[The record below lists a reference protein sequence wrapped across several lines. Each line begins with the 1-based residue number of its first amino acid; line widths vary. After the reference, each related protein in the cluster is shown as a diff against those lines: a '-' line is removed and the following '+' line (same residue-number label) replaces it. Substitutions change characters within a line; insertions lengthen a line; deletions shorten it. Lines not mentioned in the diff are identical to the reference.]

1 MLLENEET
9 LKPPIFNMS
18 LLKLPDLNNIEDLKE
33 HCLDKKNIKDE
44 VWKPI
49 NISGFRNIQISN
61 FGRIYS
67 DKDERLFSPYL
78 YEGTE
83 LRGFDKVFYAMN
95 YIATYN
101 DSSFNSTI
109 SVPISDLLRMTFGG
123 KDRQIHIRLKP
134 KDGNIF
140 NAIFDNLENDEMDL
154 TGLKKENRE
163 FYFKGISLKDFK
175 QYYKLKPIYINNV
188 KTRYSL
194 DNCGYIYKDGKHN
207 FKGEIRFEDKIILRD
222 IQGQVY
228 RRRRYELMGKAFLP
242 NAREK
247 AVVKIV
253 NKKITRKV
261 LPHMSSLAYSN
272 IKSRGR
278 KIDPIIFFH

>member
-1 MLLENEET
+1 MMFDD
-9 LKPPIFNMS
+9 KDPQPPIFDIS
-18 LLKLPDLNNIEDLKE
+18 LLQLPDLNNIEDLKE

-78 YEGTE
+78 YEGDEIT
-83 LRGFDKVFYAMN
+83 GFDKIFYAMN
-95 YIATYN
+95 YIPTYN
-101 DSSFNSTI
+101 DSNVNSTI
-109 SVPISDLLRMTFGG
+109 SVPVADLLRITFGD
-123 KDRQIHIRLKP
+123 KERRINIKVKP

-140 NAIFDNLENDEMDL
+140 NTIFDNLENEEMDHV
-154 TGLKKENRE
+154 GLQKESRK
-163 FYFKGISLKDFK
+163 FYFKEIELEEFK
-175 QYYKLKPIYINNV
+175 GYYKVKPIYINGI
-188 KTRYSL
+188 KTKYSI
-194 DNCGYIYKDGKHN
+194 DNCGYIYKDGKHS

-222 IQGQVY
+222 IKGQVY
-228 RRRRYELMGKAFLP
+228 RRRRYELMGKAFLS
-242 NAREK
+242 NAKEK

-253 NKKITRKV
+253 NKKVTGKI
-261 LPHMSSLAYSN
+261 LPHMSALTYSN
-272 IKSRGR
+272 IKSVGR